1 MKGAIYILLTII
13 AAAIGA
19 WQMYNFVNSVTNRN
33 QYGDTTS
40 LIISLVCIAIAIAF
54 GGLYL
59 AGRVNKEEELHI
71 TK

>member
-1 MKGAIYILLTII
+1 MKGAIYILLTIV

-19 WQMYNFVNSVTNRN
+19 WQMYAFVNSVTNRN
-33 QYGDTTS
+33 QYGEVS
-40 LIISLVCIAIAIAF
+40 YLIISLVCIAIALVF

-59 AGRVNKEEELHI
+59 SGRVNKEEELHI